1 VPNVFRIVYYLAG
14 ALRRARWK
22 PERLRLYQEKR
33 LRAVVRYAFDNVPFY
48 HRKFREAGVHP
59 DDVKC
64 LEDLKKLPVVKSEE
78 FRRVPP
84 NERVSVEC
92 DVKKLRVVKTSG
104 SSGMPLKIFLNRA
117 EDDWRKAIYMRANI
131 LCGQK
136 PRDRWVAITAPHHF
150 GDVTGLQRRL
160 GVFAQV
166 CLSVFDD
173 VDEHIDFLC
182 KFKPDIL
189 DGYSSALLLLAREV
203 DRRGLDVLKPK
214 VVFGNADLVGLAER
228 KYLEDVFE
236 APYCDQYG
244 CAEFNRTAWNCLE
257 REGYHMDVDSV
268 ITEFVDEDG
277 NAVSPGECGEI
288 VYTSLFNF
296 AMPFIRYSIR
306 DVGKPSN
313 DECSCGVAMPLME
326 VIEGRKDSFIVLPNG
341 KVVSPRTFTVA
352 MGMFEHYEDIEQFR
366 IIQKSFDY
374 FDVLLK
380 MKKVDLDEG
389 DIAERL
395 RLHFQKVLGVSAEDV
410 TFNVSFVKKIPPS
423 KGGKL
428 SAVISEVARTV

>member
-1 VPNVFRIVYYLAG
+1 MPNVFRIVYYLVG
-14 ALRRARWK
+14 ALRRVRWK
-22 PERLRLYQEKR
+22 PERLRLHQEKR
-33 LRAVVRYAFDNVPFY
+33 LRAVVRYAFDNVSFY
-48 HRKFREAGVHP
+48 RRKFREAGVHP
-59 DDVKC
+59 ADVKC
-64 LEDLKKLPVVKSEE
+64 LEDLKKLPIVKSEE
-78 FRRVPP
+78 FRRVPL
-84 NERVSVEC
+84 EDRVSLKC

-104 SSGMPLKIFLNRA
+104 SSGMPLKIFLDRN

-150 GDVTGLQRRL
+150 GDVTALQRRL

-173 VDEHIDFLC
+173 VDKHIDFLC
-182 KFKPDIL
+182 RFKPDVL

-203 DRRGLDVLKPK
+203 EGRGLNVLKPK

-228 KYLEDVFE
+228 KYLEDIFK

-277 NAVSPGECGEI
+277 DAVSPGECGEI

-296 AMPFIRYSIR
+296 AMPFIRYSIG
-306 DVGKPSN
+306 DVGRPSD
-313 DECSCGVAMPLME
+313 DECSCGVSLPLME

-352 MGMFEHYEDIEQFR
+352 MGMFKNYEDIEQFR
-366 IIQKSFDY
+366 IVQKSFDH

-380 MKKVDLDEG
+380 MKKADLDES

-395 RLHFQKVLGVSAEDV
+395 KLHFQKVLGVSDKDV
-410 TFNVSFVKKIPPS
+410 NFNVSFVHEIPPS
-423 KGGKL
+423 RSGKL